1 MKNSSKNTVMKSVV
15 KNILLLIFFVAAET
29 GSVYSQADQAKNKLS
44 ITDSL
49 SLEIVL
55 KDVLANH
62 PSVLKAT
69 EAIQLAEAGVGLAR
83 SSGLPDINI
92 GADYARIG
100 PVPSISIP
108 DLGSFDMAPANN
120 FSAALNASQTVYDF
134 SKTRKNIEL
143 QESSKEIAIANVDL
157 VKQRLAIATTV
168 NYYALVYFQ
177 EAIKIRNLQI
187 ETLKEHLNFVNKS
200 YESGSATKYE
210 VLSTQVRLTAAE
222 TQKVDVETAFKNA
235 AALLNSLLGL
245 PSNTLLKV
253 KAVEMDTVQP
263 ESPENLVDIAYSHR
277 TEIALA
283 NLKQQHSELNLA
295 ATKVQNNPAIA
306 AFASGGIKNGYFPEL
321 NKLKA
326 NYVAGLSLKIPIY
339 EGSRQK
345 YHLMMANSE
354 INIARQ
360 DQQQIRR
367 DISTEVYQ
375 NDANLLASER
385 KIMQSELQVKQ
396 AKEALSLAEV
406 SYKSGSLTNL
416 DLLDAETME
425 SESRLN
431 LLKART
437 EFYVN
442 LFRLNISIGRFPF

>member
-1 MKNSSKNTVMKSVV
+1 MKNPLMNTVMKPVV
-15 KNILLLIFFVAAET
+15 KHTLLLILFVASET
-29 GSVYSQADQAKNKLS
+29 VNVYSQANQTKNNVN
-44 ITDSL
+44 TADSL
-49 SLEIVL
+49 SLEIIL

-69 EAIQLAEAGVGLAR
+69 EAIQLAESGIGFAR

-120 FSAALNASQTVYDF
+120 FNAALNASQTVYDF

-143 QESSKEIAIANVDL
+143 QESSREIAVANVDL
-157 VKQRLAIATTV
+157 VKQRLALATAV
-168 NYYALVYFQ
+168 NFYALVYFQ
-177 EAIKIRNLQI
+177 EAIKIKNLQI

-222 TQKVDVETAFKNA
+222 TQKVDVETAFKNVS
-235 AALLNSLLGL
+235 ALLNSLLGL
-245 PSNTLLKV
+245 PSNTELMV
-253 KAVEMDTVQP
+253 KSVGVDTIL
-263 ESPENLVDIAYSHR
+263 PENLVDIAYSHR
-277 TEIALA
+277 TEIMLA
-283 NLKQQHSELNLA
+283 NLRQQNAGLSLA
-295 ATKVQNNPAIA
+295 ATKVQNNPAIT
-306 AFASGGIKNGYFPEL
+306 AFASGGFKNGYFPEL

-339 EGSRQK
+339 NASRQK

-354 INIARQ
+354 INIAQQ
-360 DQQQIRR
+360 DQQQTRR

-385 KIMQSELQVKQ
+385 KITQSELQVEQ

-431 LLKART
+431 LLKAQT

-442 LFRLNISIGRFPF
+442 LFRLNISLGRSPF